1 MVRHIP
7 TCKACGK
14 LPNAYHPQ
22 ECRLNGLIVFSGPL
36 TPSERELVMR
46 GENGQCLGCDSPRYA
61 NHADGCRVR
70 FETAV
75 EGETIYPVE
84 PDQKKNYDARS
95 YQVGGDHYSEHEIQV
110 WDIVVEYELSY
121 IEGSALK
128 YLLRRK
134 SDRAEDL
141 AKAKHCIEKLIEIE
155 ESK

>member
-36 TPSERELVMR
+36 TPSERALVMR
-46 GENGQCLGCDSPRYA
+46 GESGECLGCDSPRYA
-61 NHADGCRVR
+61 NHADGCRVHLAV
-70 FETAV
+70 AV
-75 EGETIYPVE
+75 EDFGTLAKSVAEF
-84 PDQKKNYDARS
+84 DARS